1 MGRGVVTEFFGP
13 GGLAEPL
20 ASNFSLYAGEV
31 KVDVPKVPG
40 RDDYQ
45 VVCEYISDIYKYYLR
60 LTIIPFYSVFG
71 DSGNESP
78 FFTIANSMLAPAI
91 LI

>member
-1 MGRGVVTEFFGP
+1 MLVLRTTKGFVQGP

-45 VVCEYISDIYKYYLR
+45 VICE
-60 LTIIPFYSVFG
+60 
-71 DSGNESP
+71 
-78 FFTIANSMLAPAI
+78 
-91 LI
+91 